1 MLTVTVCAA
10 LSAAGLAVSF
20 LTAYRRRY
28 VAATRLAALSLLPIG
43 LAMAGLVGLGGRII
57 RAVGSW
63 AADLVLKPT
72 VWAGFAVLALSV
84 VLYVIARFAQARTSG
99 AAADGPAAATASR
112 RPAAEPS
119 ATPPAVSPA
128 KGRGRQGGNSG
139 GAEDF
144 SDIEAILKK
153 HGI

>member
-1 MLTVTVCAA
+1 MLTLTICAA

-20 LTAYRRRY
+20 LMAYRRRF
-28 VAATRLAALSLLPIG
+28 VAATRLAAVSLLPIG
-43 LAMAGLVGLGGRII
+43 LAMAGLVGLGGKVIQ
-57 RAVGSW
+57 AASSW

-84 VLYVIARFAQARTSG
+84 LLYLIAKFAEGRSDEGAKQRPAVQPEASRPAVTSG
-99 AAADGPAAATASR
+99 DAAKPKR
-112 RPAAEPS
+112 QAE
-119 ATPPAVSPA
+119 
-128 KGRGRQGGNSG
+128 
-139 GAEDF
+139 AEDF